1 VFFCIQVSPAE
12 LESLLISHP
21 AVKDVAVIGM
31 PDERAG
37 ELPVAF
43 VVKQPNENVTEEEI
57 VRYIAGNLDTKTVC
71 DTSSLEMFY
80 FRTCFCP
87 EASLWRGS
95 IY

>member
-1 VFFCIQVSPAE
+1 
-12 LESLLISHP
+12 
-21 AVKDVAVIGM
+21 VKDVAVIGM